1 MTGSQSGVERSE
13 VMCSLPVVTS
23 PVVSQLSE
31 SPALD
36 PVKTLLEHLVAN
48 MARFE
53 VRMDDFER
61 RSMSTRHAARPDP
74 DPPYSGSTTETVA
87 AAIPSLPPSSAIS
100 IAIPSC
106 PPAASVPFLG
116 FQEGFRPNPTGP
128 QALGHRFS
136 GPPHH
141 SSWDAPPASRP
152 SAAWDAWG
160 HRPLPEQQ
168 FQNSGPVWEPQGSR
182 QWASSHSSDR
192 QAGLTMKPPRFD
204 GSNVVSWISRV
215 QFYFDHCRLVE
226 DQRLHYAVMLFEP
239 SVAEWV
245 FNYREGNPAA
255 RWSEFLEDV
264 RHRFDPQCFV
274 DYFGVIAKLCQT
286 GSLEKYNSEFEG
298 MLNRVRGVP
307 SNRLV
312 TLYVE
317 GLQQPVRNQVKFQ
330 YPPSVAAAMALAVEF
345 DAATDKPPPKQSF
358 QRRAWLPREQ
368 TQQPPPLAI
377 TPSGATPGAEANRG
391 GQPKGRSADFAGLPV
406 VRISAAERAEH
417 TRKGL
422 CWYCPDKWIPG
433 HVCKGKFLVYMGMD
447 DEELEPEESDPP
459 AEEIIT
465 ADLSHIYA
473 MGGRPHSASMELR
486 GQMGREQVTILVDTG
501 SSHDF
506 LHPQIAEKLKL
517 PLTAVRPFRV
527 YVGNGASLVCSF
539 ASVATEFF
547 IQQEKFIVTLH
558 ILPVH
563 GLDVVLGLSW
573 LHSLRRVTNDF
584 VKGTIEFLRDDVPVC
599 LKVAP
604 SVPREVSNSAA
615 ASLLRLRGEA
625 NVFEVLQLAPDLG
638 TTEDAMVFPSD
649 LSAPVLSVL
658 ERHRAVFQLP
668 SGMPPARPFDH
679 RIHLLP
685 NSKPVNVRP
694 YRYPYFQKT
703 EIERQVKEML
713 DAGIIRRSQSPFSS
727 PVLLIRKNDGSFC
740 FCIDYRALN
749 AATVPDHFPIPT
761 TDELFDELGAARVFT
776 KLDLREGYHQ
786 IRMNSEDVFK
796 TAFRT
801 HDGHFEFLVM
811 PFGLTNAPSTFQ
823 AAMNDIFR
831 PLLRQ
836 SVMVFFDDILIYSPT
851 LERHTEQL
859 HEVLSILQAHS
870 FFVKL
875 SKCTF
880 CCSTVDYLGHLIEA
894 GQLKPDPSKIE
905 AMVAWP
911 KPTTVKQLRGFL
923 GLTGYYRRFIA
934 GYASIAAP
942 LTELLKKDA
951 FAWSSLADD
960 SFGRLKEAMT
970 SAPVLRLPDF
980 SKVFYVETD
989 ASDFGVG
996 AVLLQDGHPLA
1007 FFSKK
1012 LGPRRR
1018 VTSTYHKEL
1027 YAIVEAVQ
1035 KWRQYLLGR
1044 EFVIRSDQKRLKDLL
1059 H

>member
-1 MTGSQSGVERSE
+1 MANTQSGIGRLEAI
-13 VMCSLPVVTS
+13 CSLPVVTT
-23 PVVSQLSE
+23 PVVSQLPDQ
-31 SPALD
+31 PALD

-61 RSMSTRHAARPDP
+61 RSSSSRQASRPDP
-74 DPPYSGSTTETVA
+74 DPPYSGVTTTPVA
-87 AAIPSLPPSSAIS
+87 ATMPSLPPSSAIS
-100 IAIPSC
+100 IATPAL
-106 PPAASVPFLG
+106 PLAASAPFLG
-116 FQEGFRPNPTGP
+116 FHEGFRPNPTGP
-128 QALGHRFS
+128 PGFGRLSSAQRFS
-136 GPPHH
+136 MPEQH
-141 SSWDAPPASRP
+141 SSWDIPAATRP
-152 SAAWDAWG
+152 ATTWDAWG
-160 HRPLPEQQ
+160 QRPFLEQQ
-168 FQNSGPVWEPQGSR
+168 FQNPGSAWDLPGSR
-182 QWASSHSSDR
+182 QWGGSHGSDKPG
-192 QAGLTMKPPRFD
+192 GLTMKPPRFD

-215 QFYFDHCRLVE
+215 QFYFDHCRLPE
-226 DQRLHYAVMLFEP
+226 DHRLHYAVMLFEP
-239 SVAEWV
+239 PVAEWV
-245 FNYREGNPAA
+245 FNYREGNPSA

-264 RHRFDPQCFV
+264 RRRFDPKCFV
-274 DYFGVIAKLCQT
+274 DYFGVLAKLCQT
-286 GSLEKYNSEFEG
+286 GSLEEYNSEFDG

-307 SNRLV
+307 DGRLV

-345 DAATDKPPPKQSF
+345 DAAIDKQPPKQSF
-358 QRRAWLPREQ
+358 QRRAWQPRENAQ
-368 TQQPPPLAI
+368 HPSSLTI
-377 TPSGATPGAEANRG
+377 TPSGSATGPQQQRE
-391 GQPKGRSADFAGLPV
+391 GQPTGKSADFAGLPV
-406 VRISAAERAEH
+406 VRISAAERAER

-422 CWYCPDKWIPG
+422 CWYCPDKWVPG
-433 HVCKGKFLVYMGMD
+433 HVCRGKFLVYMGMD
-447 DEELEPEESDPP
+447 DEGSELVETEQA
-459 AEEIIT
+459 AEEVIT

-473 MGGRPHSASMELR
+473 LGRGPHAASMELQ
-486 GQMGREQVTILVDTG
+486 GQIGQEQVTILVDTG

-506 LHPQIAEKLKL
+506 LHPRIAERLKL

-527 YVGNGASLVCSF
+527 YVGNVASLVCSF
-539 ASVATEFF
+539 ASVATELW

-584 VKGTIEFLRDDVPVC
+584 VKGTIEFLRDDAPVC
-599 LKVAP
+599 LRVAP
-604 SVPREVSNSAA
+604 SVPREVSPSAA

-625 NVFEVLQLAPDLG
+625 HVFELLQLA
-638 TTEDAMVFPSD
+638 SD
-649 LSAPVLSVL
+649 LDQPEGEMFFPADLPESVVGVLD
-658 ERHRAVFQLP
+658 RHRKVFQLP

-685 NSKPVNVRP
+685 NSKPINVRP

-727 PVLLIRKNDGSFC
+727 PVLLIRKKDGSFR

-749 AATVPDHFPIPT
+749 SATVPDHFPIPT

-776 KLDLREGYHQ
+776 KLDLRAGYHQ
-786 IRMNSEDVFK
+786 IRMHSEDVFK

-836 SVMVFFDDILIYSPT
+836 SVIVFFDDILIYSPT
-851 LERHTEQL
+851 LESHTEHLQ
-859 HEVLSILQAHS
+859 EVLSILASHS

-894 GQLKPDPSKIE
+894 GQLKADPSKIE

-911 KPTTVKQLRGFL
+911 KPTTVKQLSGFL

-934 GYASIAAP
+934 GYASIAAT
-942 LTELLKKDA
+942 LCAE
-951 FAWSSLADD
+951 
-960 SFGRLKEAMT
+960 
-970 SAPVLRLPDF
+970 VN
-980 SKVFYVETD
+980 
-989 ASDFGVG
+989 GVQ
-996 AVLLQDGHPLA
+996 VPH
-1007 FFSKK
+1007 
-1012 LGPRRR
+1012 
-1018 VTSTYHKEL
+1018 
-1027 YAIVEAVQ
+1027 
-1035 KWRQYLLGR
+1035 
-1044 EFVIRSDQKRLKDLL
+1044 
-1059 H
+1059 